1 VSSGLNSTLTKLDG
15 TLDRLTSASND
26 LSGAIRRILVVAA
39 TAREIAPAD
48 GWLTLACGVGPVD
61 AAATTAVAIAR
72 ERPLAVVHVGIAGA
86 RRASGLMATTMVVGI
101 ESIYCDLDVPEAW
114 APRRLAPPVNLVD
127 AACRAVPSAS
137 RQAIGTSGRVGRTS
151 GCAVESME
159 GFAVLRAAALA
170 GVPAIEVRAISNE
183 IEELDRGRWRFDEAF
198 AAVLAST
205 PAIVREVA
213 ACLS

>member
-1 VSSGLNSTLTKLDG
+1 MMTSDALD
-15 TLDRLTSASND
+15 A
-26 LSGAIRRILVVAA
+26 AIRRILVVAA

-114 APRRLAPPVNLVD
+114 APRRLAPPANLVN
-127 AACRAVPSAS
+127 AACRALPSAS
-137 RQAIGTSGRVGRTS
+137 RQAIGTSGHVGRTF

-159 GFAVLRAAALA
+159 GFAVLRTAALA
-170 GVPAIEVRAISNE
+170 GVPAIEIRAISNE
-183 IEELDRGRWRFDEAF
+183 IEELDRSRWRFDEAF
-198 AAVLAST
+198 DAVRAST

-213 ACLS
+213 ACLG